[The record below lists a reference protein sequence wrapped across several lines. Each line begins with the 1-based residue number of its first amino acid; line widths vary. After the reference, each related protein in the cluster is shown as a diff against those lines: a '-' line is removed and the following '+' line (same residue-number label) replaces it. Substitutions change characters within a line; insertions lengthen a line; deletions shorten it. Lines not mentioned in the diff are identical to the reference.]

1 MEESAIQKMRRSYE
15 RGKLEKEDLLAN
27 PMDTF
32 TQWLQVAVDEKV
44 DEANA
49 MALSTVNEEGQ
60 PSQRIVLLKGMDE
73 GLIFYT
79 NYSSKKGKEL
89 FGNPKAGML
98 FFWKELERQVRIQG
112 TIEKVSDEQSK
123 AYFQSRPKGSQ
134 LGAWASPQSKII
146 ADRSQLDDRVV
157 ELQDIYQNYDK
168 LPRPAHWGGYRLIPN
183 YFEFWQGRKNRLH
196 DRFVY
201 QLEEGNWEISQL
213 AP

>member
-15 RGKLEKEDLLAN
+15 KGTLEQEDLLAN

-32 TQWLQVAVDEKV
+32 AQWLQVAVDEKV

-49 MALSTVNEEGQ
+49 MALSTVSEEGQ

-89 FGNPKAGML
+89 FGNPKASIL

-201 QLEEGNWEISQL
+201 QLEEDHWEISQL